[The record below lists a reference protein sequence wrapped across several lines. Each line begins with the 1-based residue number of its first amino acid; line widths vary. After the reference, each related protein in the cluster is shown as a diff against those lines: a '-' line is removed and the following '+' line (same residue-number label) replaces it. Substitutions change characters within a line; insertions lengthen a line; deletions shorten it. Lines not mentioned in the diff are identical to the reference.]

1 MPELRKKRT
10 VGEIARVLGVS
21 RQNLYRMMQGKIS
34 LTPDMA
40 AKIGALVGNGAR
52 IWLAMQAD
60 YDAWEAT
67 KRLAP
72 ALKKIRAEA
81 FRGEAAARTL
91 GAGITFAP
99 VRPHLP
105 LIFQLADHDSG
116 R

>member
-1 MPELRKKRT
+1 MLELRKKRT
-10 VGEIARVLGVS
+10 GRRDRAGARS
-21 RQNLYRMMQGKIS
+21 QPQNLYRIMQGKIS

-81 FRGEAAARTL
+81 
-91 GAGITFAP
+91 
-99 VRPHLP
+99 
-105 LIFQLADHDSG
+105 
-116 R
+116 